1 MPQKR
6 THLSPYRIMWL
17 FVMFDLPVGTKKE
30 RKQATGFRNHLLDL
44 GFEMSQFSV
53 YLKYCA
59 SGEKAEAVGNRIQQQ
74 LPPGGKVDILT
85 ITDKQFA
92 NMRRFYATS
101 RSKKSNKPKQ
111 LHLF

>member
-1 MPQKR
+1 MSR
-6 THLSPYRIMWL
+6 RRHLSPYRIMWL
-17 FVMFDLPVGTKKE
+17 FVMFDLPVGTRKE
-30 RKQATGFRNHLLDL
+30 RKEATGFRNDLLDL

-59 SGEKAEAVGNRIQQQ
+59 SGEKAESMGGKIQRK

-92 NMRRFYATS
+92 KMRRFYAKE
-101 RSKKSNKPKQ
+101 RLKNDGEPKQ
-111 LHLF
+111 LRLF

>member
-1 MPQKR
+1 MSRR
-6 THLSPYRIMWL
+6 TSLSPYRIMWV

-30 RKQATGFRNHLLDL
+30 RKQATVFRNDLLDL

-53 YLKYCA
+53 YQKYCP
-59 SGEKAEAVGNRIQQQ
+59 STEKAETVDGQIQNR

-85 ITDKQFA
+85 VTDRQFG
-92 NMRRFYATS
+92 NMRRFYARKDTG
-101 RSKKSNKPKQ
+101 KNAGKPGQ

>member
-1 MPQKR
+1 MKWR
-6 THLSPYRIMWL
+6 NHLSPYKIMWL
-17 FVMFDLPVGTKKE
+17 YVMFDLPVGTKKE
-30 RKQATGFRNHLLDL
+30 RKQASGFRHCLLDL

-59 SGEKAEAVGNRIQQQ
+59 SGEKAEAVGNKIQYQ
-74 LPPGGKVDILT
+74 LPVGGKIDILT

-92 NMRRFYATS
+92 NMRRFYA
-101 RSKKSNKPKQ
+101 KKRIKNDSKPKQ

>member
-1 MPQKR
+1 MR
-6 THLSPYRIMWL
+6 RREHLSPYRIMWVV
-17 FVMFDLPVGTKKE
+17 VMFDLPVGTKQE
-30 RKQATGFRNHLLDL
+30 RKQATDFRNNLLDL

-59 SGEKAEAVGNRIQQQ
+59 SSEKAESIGSRIPHC
-74 LPPGGKVDILT
+74 LPPGGKIDILT

-92 NMRRFYATS
+92 NMKRFYGTD
-101 RSKKSNKPKQ
+101 RIKNDGKVDQ

>member
-1 MPQKR
+1 MAR
-6 THLSPYRIMWL
+6 NRLSPYRIMWL

-30 RKQATGFRNHLLDL
+30 RKQATGFRNKLLDH

-59 SGEKAEAVGNRIQQQ
+59 SSEKAVAASGNISHL

-85 ITDKQFA
+85 VTDRQFA
-92 NMRRFYATS
+92 NMRRFYAQ
-101 RSKKSNKPKQ
+101 KPAKHEGTAKQ
-111 LHLF
+111 LHIF

>member
-1 MPQKR
+1 MAHR
-6 THLSPYRIMWL
+6 TYLSPYRIMWL

-30 RKQATGFRNHLLDL
+30 RRLATDFRNQLLDM

-53 YLKYCA
+53 YLKYCP
-59 SGEKAEAVGNRIQQQ
+59 SREKAEVTSHNIQPH

-85 ITDKQFA
+85 ITDKQFSSMQRWYGREPIK
-92 NMRRFYATS
+92 NDG
-101 RSKKSNKPKQ
+101 KPRQ